1 MGAADVDKNNELVRK
16 LILFDY
22 PTPAGLL
29 FTSRNWANKG
39 YINVYF
45 YSSAADVTAAA
56 QQYQKDGGRRS
67 AESAT
72 TAATVRNPIDYSLYK
87 YIDPINLPEVACQI
101 RDGGHGHDG
110 GVGDGKQQQQQ
121 QPEQQ
126 HNT

>member
-29 FTSRNWANKG
+29 FAAQNWTNNG
-39 YINVYF
+39 YISVYF

-56 QQYQKDGGRRS
+56 QQNQKDGGRRS

-72 TAATVRNPIDYSLYK
+72 TATTVRNPIDYSLYK
-87 YIDPINLPEVACQI
+87 YIDPTNLPEVDCQI
-101 RDGGHGHDG
+101 REGGRDYDG
-110 GVGDGKQQQQQ
+110 GVGDDKQQQQQ
-121 QPEQQ
+121 QQSHQPE
-126 HNT
+126 